1 MSTYRITFLFVV
13 GALVTTPGVG
23 ESEST
28 AILDDVLVEA
38 LRDEMDRSL
47 RELQLDNESKPYF
60 IAYSVTEES
69 TVDATYVLGAH
80 TQSTETRNRFL
91 TVSVRVG
98 SPNLDNSNY
107 VSGSDRLSDIGSYE
121 VGIRHQLPLSNDYYE
136 LRREIWLATDAAYK
150 KAIGEFTGKSAALAS
165 RRDSQ
170 RPKDFSSEDQFV
182 YTSPI
187 KHSVSGLEE
196 VSAIAKGLSATF
208 GAYPPLLNSSTR
220 VTSIATKRLYID
232 SGENFNRYESGICS
246 AISQA
251 SIRTPSGLQIPLS
264 TSSYAR
270 DCNDL
275 REITT
280 LKSEVASMAKQLL
293 TLQSAEVLDFYDGPV
308 LVEGPAAAQFFG
320 QALVG
325 RLGATPKSVTE
336 DTTGFG
342 IGAMLVEAATD
353 NPFVDRLN
361 TMVFPAFLSVVNDP
375 TITEHNNSPLL
386 GSYVVDEEGMPARRT
401 ELITNGM
408 LKRLLT
414 TRAPTNEFQQT
425 TGSARGLGGP
435 RPGNLF
441 IDSVDGVSMA
451 ELRSTLMGMVEE
463 NGQEFALLVRQ
474 IMSVNDIPFA
484 DPESVI
490 SPLVAL
496 MGDETGSLPTAIAY
510 KVFPDG
516 REVPVLPLVVADF
529 SDRIYRE
536 IVAVSDQRWKRDL
549 YLAETAI
556 AEHGLQTAKPGE
568 LAEQKAGF
576 QTFVSIVSPALVF
589 EEVAFK
595 SANIVDTPSPVFSP
609 PVPVER

>member
-1 MSTYRITFLFVV
+1 MSAYRITLLLVA
-13 GALVTTPGVG
+13 GAIFATPGTA
-23 ESEST
+23 ESERS
-28 AILDDVLVEA
+28 AVLDDVLVEA

-47 RELQLDNESKPYF
+47 RELQLENESKPYF
-60 IAYSVTEES
+60 ISYSVTEVRS
-69 TVDATYVLGAH
+69 VDATYVLGAH
-80 TQSTETRNRFL
+80 TQSNATSNRFL
-91 TVSVRVG
+91 TVGLRVG

-107 VSGSDRLSDIGSYE
+107 LSGSDRLSDIGSYE
-121 VGIRHQLPLSNDYYE
+121 VGIRHRLPLSNDYYE

-165 RRDSQ
+165 RRVSQ

-182 YTSPI
+182 YISPI

-251 SIRTPSGLQIPLS
+251 SIQTPSGTLIPLS
-264 TSSYAR
+264 TSTYAR
-270 DCNDL
+270 DCFEFRD
-275 REITT
+275 ITT
-280 LKSEVASMAKQLL
+280 LSSEAAGMAASLL
-293 TLQSAEVLDFYDGPV
+293 TLQNADMLDFYEGPV
-308 LVEGPAAAQFFG
+308 LFEGPAAAQFFG

-325 RLGATPKSVTE
+325 RLGATPKGVAE

-342 IGAMLVEAATD
+342 IGAMLIEAATD

-361 TMVFPAFLSVVNDP
+361 TMVFPPFLSVVNDP

-401 ELITNGM
+401 ELIKNGM

-414 TRAPTNEFQQT
+414 TRAPTDEFKQT

-441 IDSVDGVSMA
+441 IDSVDGVSMD
-451 ELRSTLMGMVEE
+451 ELRSTLMDIVEE
-463 NGQEFALLVRQ
+463 SGQEFALLVRQ
-474 IMSVNDIPFA
+474 FMSMDDIPFA
-484 DPESVI
+484 DSESVTW
-490 SPLVAL
+490 PLMAL
-496 MGDETGSLPTAIAY
+496 VGDETRSLPTAIAY

-529 SDRIYRE
+529 SDRIYRK
-536 IVAVSDQRWKRDL
+536 IVAASDQRWKRDM

-556 AEHGLQTAKPGE
+556 PEHGLKTSKPGAS
-568 LAEQKAGF
+568 AEQKAAF
-576 QTFVSIVSPALVF
+576 QAFVSIVSPALIF
-589 EEVAFK
+589 DEVTFK
-595 SANIVDTPSPVFSP
+595 SANIVERPLPVYSP
-609 PVPVER
+609 PVPVAR